1 MAAQGRYKD
10 WSPASIFGSST
21 DAAVHPRGHLG
32 GQSPAPRS
40 PGSQAAALATAWR
53 GRGGNKGDGL
63 LSALA
68 EMNGIISDGVADDD
82 DRVAPADWRTRAA
95 AHQKPRRTKAKPRR
109 RPPPDAAARQRQM
122 QETRMRAVRA
132 VQRSWRRTRAVKRTA
147 RHAPQD
153 IRRRQWGAIEL
164 DAALQIQD
172 AWRARQKWQSGAR
185 SRAERTAARLLAFA
199 ARVAARDARNRAAL
213 RLECAWRRKNAYAA
227 VGEAMW
233 QRRQQKHRAAA
244 VVSAAWRRK
253 AAHNALR
260 RQLCWRRAAATLLA
274 AHARGTASRRAFS
287 AARCASTRL
296 AALARR
302 HAAVARFH
310 AAVSAAVA
318 LQRRVR
324 GRAGCRLALYRAALR
339 ESVAVSLLRM
349 EAIAA
354 ARSAALDATNAA
366 RRAAE
371 LAQAAAKQAFTESAL
386 FAARQV
392 VQDRRRDAAAQRV
405 QRAARRL
412 IARQRGAAAA
422 TIVAFAEVAAARR
435 REKAKRRL
443 ACATLAPHFLAL
455 LARRRKMRLER
466 AKRRVK
472 AAYALTR
479 VGRGFVGRRS
489 WRRLWN
495 IARRR
500 FACRNCG
507 RVEPNGNYCKGC
519 GWRRPAEAD
528 AAPVGTGAAVPIRR
542 PPAAAKA
549 RRAPKQQ
556 LRSGSAN
563 PADALRAARRAL
575 AQKKPEKLRS
585 VVRDA
590 RKKTNPHCRPI
601 L

>member
-10 WSPASIFGSST
+10 WSPASIFGGST

-32 GQSPAPRS
+32 RQSPAQPRS
-40 PGSQAAALATAWR
+40 PGSQAAALASAWR

-68 EMNGIISDGVADDD
+68 EMNGIISDGVADDAA

-95 AHQKPRRTKAKPRR
+95 AHQKPRWTKAKPRR

-132 VQRSWRRTRAVKRTA
+132 VQRSGRRTRAVKRTA

-153 IRRRQWGAIEL
+153 IRRRQWGAVEL

-172 AWRARQKWQSGAR
+172 AWRARQKWQSGAS
-185 SRAERTAARLLAFA
+185 SRAEQTAARLLAFA
-199 ARVAARDARNRAAL
+199 ARDARSRAAL

-244 VVSAAWRRK
+244 VISAAWRRK

-260 RQLCWRRAAATLLA
+260 RQLCWRRAVATLLA

-296 AALARR
+296 AAVARR
-302 HAAVARFH
+302 HAALARFR
-310 AAVSAAVA
+310 AAVSAAVT
-318 LQRRVR
+318 LQRRAR

-354 ARSAALDATNAA
+354 ARSAALDATTAA

-412 IARQRGAAAA
+412 IARQRGAATA

-435 REKAKRRL
+435 REKARRRL

-495 IARRR
+495 TANRR

-542 PPAAAKA
+542 PPAAKA
-549 RRAPKQQ
+549 RRVPKQQ

-563 PADALRAARRAL
+563 PGNALRAARRAL
-575 AQKKPEKLRS
+575 AQKKPERLRS

-590 RKKTNPHCRPI
+590 RKKTNPHCRP
-601 L
+601 LL